1 MRAGLSVA
9 LLACLSVAAVVV
21 ALTSGGGP
29 SRLSKPEYEQSV
41 RAVYADVQASF
52 QSTRVVSS
60 GDLADRLEAAQT
72 ELREAADRL
81 ERAKPPTDVYA
92 ENTELVEGMR
102 EYATDLDQVREAAAR
117 RDRSAVDRF
126 NEELA
131 GNQAVE
137 RMAEAAEEM
146 KFKGYDLGQ
155 LAEE

>member
-1 MRAGLSVA
+1 
-9 LLACLSVAAVVV
+9 V
-21 ALTSGGGP
+21 ALTSGGGQ
-29 SRLSKPEYEQSV
+29 SRLSKPEYEQSL

-72 ELREAADRL
+72 ELLEAADQL

-92 ENTELVEGMR
+92 ENTELAEGMR
-102 EYATDLDQVREAAAR
+102 EYATDLDDVRNAADR
-117 RDRSAVDRF
+117 RDRAAVARF

-131 GNQAVE
+131 ANQAVE

-146 KFKGYDLGQ
+146 KFKGYDLGPI
-155 LAEE
+155 AEE